1 MSGDINVHS
10 NECPM
15 RVNEDE
21 GWVRGE
27 HSKGR
32 LTLMDIIHM
41 QLDELMSRMDELLVW
56 PTGLLLHIG
65 PPDDNG
71 ELWMHVFST
80 SSILLDLKIIHPQ
93 STA

>member
-15 RVNEDE
+15 RVDDGE
-21 GWVRGE
+21 GWMRGE

-32 LTLMDIIHM
+32 LTWMNIIQM
-41 QLDELMSRMDELLVW
+41 QQDELMSIMEELLVW

-71 ELWMHVFST
+71 E
-80 SSILLDLKIIHPQ
+80 
-93 STA
+93 